1 MYGIKRRITYQ
12 HPMKEG
18 VELEVVGYVIQNNE
32 TTTVVQR
39 VDGYNID
46 FPTANILTNEECAKQ

>member
-1 MYGIKRRITYQ
+1 
-12 HPMKEG
+12 MKEG

-39 VDGYNID
+39 GDGYNID